1 MSTTKKQTLPRTLVG
16 EVVSNKMKDTIV
28 VLVERQVMHPVYKK
42 YIKRST
48 RVYVHDAGN
57 TCQMGDR
64 VLVQECRPISK
75 TKCWKLVEIKEKGY
89 VDDTN

>member
-75 TKCWKLVEIKEKGY
+75 TKCWKLVEIKEKAIA
-89 VDDTN
+89 